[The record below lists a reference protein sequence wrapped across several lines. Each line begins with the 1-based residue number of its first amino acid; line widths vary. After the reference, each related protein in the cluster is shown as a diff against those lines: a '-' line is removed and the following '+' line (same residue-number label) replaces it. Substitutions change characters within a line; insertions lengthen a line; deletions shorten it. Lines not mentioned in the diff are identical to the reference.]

1 MFTGPTG
8 LFSKALRDAAKKVKV
23 RTLREMGLRDA
34 SIWKQVQD
42 MTVDIFGESGE
53 KNLMAVEASR
63 LPYFRGR
70 ATLLPVDGSGEITLV
85 VVEDPDLTGPAPGG
99 GRVMPKV
106 SKLRANNLLIA
117 TGSRPY
123 QLPHVPYDGKRVFD
137 SDSIR
142 ALAFL
147 PRSITIVGS
156 GIIAIEFAK
165 IFCTLECHVTLVVR
179 ATSLVGAMGRIGVDK
194 AIAFALQ
201 RDLMRRSRVI
211 FSISL

>member
-23 RTLREMGLRDA
+23 RTLRDMGLRDA

-42 MTVDIFGESGE
+42 MTIDIFGESGD

-70 ATLLPVDGSGEITLV
+70 ATLLPVDSTGQKTLV
-85 VVEDPDLTGPAPGG
+85 VVADPDLSLPSPGG
-99 GRVMPKV
+99 GRNMPKV
-106 SKLRANNLLIA
+106 SKLKANNILFA

-123 QLPHVPYDGKRVFD
+123 RLSHVPYDGKRIFD

-142 ALAFL
+142 GLAFL
-147 PRSITIVGS
+147 PRSITIVG
-156 GIIAIEFAK
+156 
-165 IFCTLECHVTLVVR
+165 
-179 ATSLVGAMGRIGVDK
+179 
-194 AIAFALQ
+194 
-201 RDLMRRSRVI
+201 
-211 FSISL
+211 